1 MSPTS
6 TEVIQV
12 SIQALLPGITDLT
25 MSEFIEPSI
34 LGEAEGRLIESYG
47 ITIAGIM
54 RVELSS
60 ADFEIKGISP
70 AVQPVNLEFAEET
83 IWRWEIK
90 PVDSTAGQKD
100 LLLKVYAGDEVSEDN
115 LVFVR
120 TLSVEVGEATPPA
133 ASPSPLFI
141 CSLAALVLA
150 ILGLIIYIIY
160 NRRRRRT

>member
-34 LGEAEGRLIESYG
+34 LGEAEGRFIESYG